1 MTNVAF
7 LGIDCEVEK
16 LTYPKNKQ
24 PALQLYA
31 ADTSNNHDNG
41 LEPGEPVMTA
51 TSCLID
57 YPFQEGETAIKNYS
71 ENEGILDVLVN
82 AKIIELTGKF
92 AYSGYCSFPVV
103 KLLV

>member
-92 AYSGYCSFPVV
+92 AYSGCCSFPVV

>member
-1 MTNVAF
+1 MPNVAF
-7 LGIDCEVEK
+7 LGIDCQVGK
-16 LTYPKNKQ
+16 MTYPKNKQ

-31 ADTSNNHDNG
+31 ADTSNNHNKG
-41 LEPGEPVMTA
+41 LQPGEPVMTA
-51 TSCLID
+51 TSCLVD

-82 AKIIELTGKF
+82 SKIIELTGKF
-92 AYSGYCSFPVV
+92 AYSGHYSFPVV